1 MTLTNETEIKRQTLI
16 EIARKMM
23 VAARTA
29 PKARGADNLEI
40 VMLTGNHIK
49 TLAEKMEEIGIKE
62 DNHIFLR
69 DSKNVH
75 DSADVVILIG
85 TYLKSVGL
93 KLCGFCGFDNCEQ
106 KDKHPDIPCA
116 YNTGDLGIAIGSAV
130 SMAADYRG
138 DNRIMYTIG
147 YAAREMKILNSDVKI
162 IYGIPLSATSKN
174 PFFDRK

>member
-1 MTLTNETEIKRQTLI
+1 MALTNETEINRQALI
-16 EIARKMM
+16 EIAKKMM
-23 VAARTA
+23 IAARTA
-29 PKARGADNLEI
+29 PKARGTDNLEI
-40 VMLTGNHIK
+40 LMLTGNHIK
-49 TLAEKMEEIGIKE
+49 TLAKKMEETGKRE

-75 DSADVVILIG
+75 DSADVVVLIG
-85 TYLKSVGL
+85 THFKSVGL

-106 KDKHPDIPCA
+106 KDKHPDMPCA

-130 SMAADYRG
+130 SMAADYRV